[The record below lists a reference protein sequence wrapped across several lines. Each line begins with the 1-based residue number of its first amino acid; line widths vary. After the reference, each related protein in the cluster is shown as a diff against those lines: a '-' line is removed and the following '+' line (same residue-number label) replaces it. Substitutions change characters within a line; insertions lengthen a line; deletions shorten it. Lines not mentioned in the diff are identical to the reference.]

1 MTIKKSKAGVK
12 SSIVKATNNQIQQ
25 KFKLKIKKYIHRRI
39 YFKPKTYLGE
49 PITLKYILYNRLR
62 DLSSLSVNKMP
73 VFQILEKD
81 IPQSNNSKTEIIN
94 NKYYE
99 VSTVLEY
106 ILIPQNKGSYKI
118 DPMKF

>member
-1 MTIKKSKAGVK
+1 MEK
-12 SSIVKATNNQIQQ
+12 
-25 KFKLKIKKYIHRRI
+25 
-39 YFKPKTYLGE
+39 
-49 PITLKYILYNRLR
+49 
-62 DLSSLSVNKMP
+62 
-73 VFQILEKD
+73 KD

-118 DPMKF
+118 DPIEILVAGFFSGNQIIKSNSILIDVKDIKNAPLNFSGVVGDLK